1 MYKKKICSEQSK
13 SEWAESLPPPA
24 LYRVNPIP
32 HGGMS
37 FAYATGGGL
46 YDPLSC
52 NFLCM
57 TNSHP
62 DQILIYF
69 LKHPY
74 NRRLD
79 TQNQIPSL
87 KDKKMTHI

>member
-1 MYKKKICSEQSK
+1 MGVWVLCMP
-13 SEWAESLPPPA
+13 W
-24 LYRVNPIP
+24 
-32 HGGMS
+32 
-37 FAYATGGGL
+37 GGL

-69 LKHPY
+69 LKQPY

-79 TQNQIPSL
+79 TKNQIPSL
-87 KDKKMTHI
+87 KDKKNDTHFKKSGPRAKIIFLPNLLKIY